1 MKINQVKS
9 NLQPLKVSVIDLILN
24 YSTENYAKKNKNTK
38 KNDARNDK
46 EYENI
51 KQRPN
56 ESDRNFM
63 NRVNRVTQESVEEA
77 KFEAKY
83 GVEVVRNKKTG
94 EIKLKKRPPN
104 EIDER
109 LKQNAQNLKHK
120 GRKSQVVSIAPEERK
135 RMAKALIQE
144 KKQKE
149 KEAKTPVIEE
159 FKRDEIKFGEVVN
172 APPQL
177 TVPRLAKKAE
187 TVPRVRKKSI
197 ICFSIFCSFPLFI

>member
-187 TVPRVRKKSI
+187 TVPRVRKKSF
-197 ICFSIFCSFPLFI
+197 ICSSIFCSFPLFV

>member
-1 MKINQVKS
+1 MVYTF
-9 NLQPLKVSVIDLILN
+9 LI
-24 YSTENYAKKNKNTK
+24 SENYPKKAKNQK
-38 KNDARNDK
+38 KQTDSRNDK
-46 EYENI
+46 ECENLY
-51 KQRPN
+51 QRPN

-63 NRVNRVTQESVEEA
+63 RRVNRITQESVEEA

-94 EIKLKKRPPN
+94 EINLKKRPPN

-109 LKQNAQNLKHK
+109 LKQNVANLRLK
-120 GRKSQVVSIAPEERK
+120 GKKGNAPVVIPSHERK
-135 RMAKALIQE
+135 KLVKALMEE

-149 KEAKTPVIEE
+149 SQSKAPVIEE

-172 APPQL
+172 EPPQL

-187 TVPRVRKKSI
+187 TVPRVI
-197 ICFSIFCSFPLFI
+197 